1 MVLGL
6 NAASA
11 PVELRERLALSEAEL
26 PRAIGEL
33 TSLPHVSEAAVLS
46 TCNRVEVYAIGRAFR
61 PAVREIEG
69 WLCRVGGVGLEEL
82 RPHVFLARDRDAVR
96 HVLRVA
102 AGLESIVLGEGQILA
117 QVKAAARAG
126 EASGG
131 AGRHLSA
138 LLRAALAAGK
148 RVRAETGI
156 ATGSVSVSSAAAELA
171 AAECR
176 ALGGD
181 LRDHVPLVL
190 GAGRMAGL
198 LLRHLGA
205 LGVRRVRLVRRSEAR
220 ARELAAAVVADGA
233 LEAVDVVA
241 PEDLGRALVES
252 EIVFGA
258 ATCDEP
264 LVTAAGFARAAGVG
278 GAGGGADD
286 SALGGAGGGLGG
298 AAASSRPPAL
308 LPHRLAI
315 DIGVPRCFEPCEVSR
330 DGYASF
336 DVDDLSRVVEEA
348 AAERRAAAVRAE
360 RLLEEELADYEAWRD
375 SLDAVPAIRALR
387 ERADGIREA
396 ELAKVV
402 AKLPQDAP
410 KTKKAVEELARAIVN
425 KLLHGPL
432 AALRGGGGND
442 KQQGAAGGA
451 DAADPAATDRLERA
465 RRAAA
470 ETAENIRA
478 LKRMFGLDVASL
490 AADATPAAA
499 RAAGGAERPQQQGK
513 KNKKKNKGK
522 DKGAKGEGEGNGD
535 SRQAA
540 VEAKAERSKATEAA
554 PETVAASS
562 SDAVAPTPGVAT
574 SASGTVAPTPGITA
588 STSGTAASSS
598 VATSSTAAVSD
609 AIGAA
614 LETARSIVI
623 ADEVRPLPKAE
634 HAAKAAGTEPPREAS
649 PALHVRTR
657 IVGVAA

>member
-1 MVLGL
+1 MLGL
-6 NAASA
+6 NASSA
-11 PVELRERLALSEAEL
+11 PVELRERLALPEAEL

-69 WLCRVGGVGLEEL
+69 WLCRVGGVTLEDL
-82 RPHVFLARDRDAVR
+82 RPHIFLARDRDAVR

-117 QVKAAARAG
+117 QVKAAARVG

-181 LRDHVPLVL
+181 LSEHVPLVL

-205 LGVRRVRLVRRSEAR
+205 LGVRRVKLVRRSEAR

-233 LEAVDVVA
+233 LEAVDVIA
-241 PEDLGRALVES
+241 PEDLFRALDES
-252 EIVFGA
+252 EVVFGA
-258 ATCDEP
+258 ATCDQP
-264 LVTAAGFARAAGVG
+264 LVTAQDFARAARFDDQRL
-278 GAGGGADD
+278 AGDVKAMGQLETVTTPPSSSSSSSP
-286 SALGGAGGGLGG
+286 SA
-298 AAASSRPPAL
+298 PPRRL
-308 LPHRLAI
+308 LPHRLAV
-315 DIGVPRCFEPCEVSR
+315 DIGVPRCFEPCDVAAH
-330 DGYASF
+330 GFASF
-336 DVDDLSRVVEEA
+336 DVDDLSRVVENA

-387 ERADGIREA
+387 EHADGIREA
-396 ELAKVV
+396 ELAKVA

-410 KTKKAVEELARAIVN
+410 KAKKAVDELARAIVN

-432 AALRGGGGND
+432 AALRGGGGGGGNNEGA
-442 KQQGAAGGA
+442 KKKNAQG
-451 DAADPAATDRLERA
+451 DAAADDDRLERA

-478 LKRMFGLDVASL
+478 LKRMFGLDVESL
-490 AADATPAAA
+490 AGEAAKAAAA
-499 RAAGGAERPQQQGK
+499 RAAAATDAQGQQQQQQGK
-513 KNKKKNKGK
+513 KNKKKKNKGNK
-522 DKGAKGEGEGNGD
+522 HEQQQQENGPEA
-535 SRQAA
+535 Q
-540 VEAKAERSKATEAA
+540 AKAKAQPTGAEASEVAVPISPTLPIATALEATRPVVATEEVDALPSAA
-554 PETVAASS
+554 PDAAPAAQ
-562 SDAVAPTPGVAT
+562 DVAT
-574 SASGTVAPTPGITA
+574 HP
-588 STSGTAASSS
+588 
-598 VATSSTAAVSD
+598 
-609 AIGAA
+609 
-614 LETARSIVI
+614 AR
-623 ADEVRPLPKAE
+623 
-634 HAAKAAGTEPPREAS
+634 T
-649 PALHVRTR
+649 TR
-657 IVGVAA
+657 AVGVAA